1 MTIQDFLKFTAYT
14 GNEKLTVYSRSK
26 RDTIIE
32 NIPMDYRA
40 DIVTVPVQDKEVR
53 NQRIRPIIDKNGTYR
68 GTKVEIFI
76 D

>member
-40 DIVTVPVQDKEVR
+40 DIVTAPVQDKEVR
-53 NQRIRPIIDKNGTYR
+53 RPIIDKNGTYR